1 MTRQENVFNLIS
13 PAFVSARFFCCGVVA
28 CSEEE
33 EAIEGLGCELRCRD
47 GRKIFKLLAATLRFM
62 MVKYGKGNR
71 SRCTRFSVMNNWE
84 LFVSVEIRSRKLERS
99 QLYQL
104 LTSSSNC
111 SLSKPNKLERNFP
124 FRHGK
129 LIKKISDFA
138 KLFLHYSGWK
148 LRLR

>member
-33 EAIEGLGCELRCRD
+33 EASEGLGCELRCRD

-99 QLYQL
+99 QLYQFTNVKFKL
-104 LTSSSNC
+104 L
-111 SLSKPNKLERNFP
+111 
-124 FRHGK
+124 
-129 LIKKISDFA
+129 LIKTNQAREELPLSPRKTN
-138 KLFLHYSGWK
+138 
-148 LRLR
+148 

>member
-1 MTRQENVFNLIS
+1 MTRQENVFNLIL
-13 PAFVSARFFCCGVVA
+13 PAFVSARFFCCRVVA

-33 EAIEGLGCELRCRD
+33 EASEGLGCELRCRD
-47 GRKIFKLLAATLRFM
+47 GRKIFKLLAATSRFM

-84 LFVSVEIRSRKLERS
+84 LFVSVEINLRKLERS
-99 QLYQL
+99 QP
-104 LTSSSNC
+104 LTSNPNC
-111 SLSKPNKLERNFP
+111 SLSKPNKLERNFS
-124 FRHGK
+124 FCHGK